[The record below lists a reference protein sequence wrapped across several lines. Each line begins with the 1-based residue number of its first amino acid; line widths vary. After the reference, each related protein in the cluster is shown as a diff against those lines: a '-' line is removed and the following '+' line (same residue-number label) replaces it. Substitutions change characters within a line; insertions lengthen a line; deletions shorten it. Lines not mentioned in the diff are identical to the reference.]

1 VDLLKDYIRKN
12 ALSFTYEDAPEY
24 FEDFELCDDRV
35 ILNLNQATLTQI
47 VEDFIGRQVEAGEI
61 SLVPTYDVEK
71 SKDVIEVAVEQGI
84 YIFPKEVS
92 ADVEILNDFDED
104 GEDYLFAYITLDPF
118 YTVQA
123 MKLFHDN
130 PLPKLLKVE
139 EDLLTVKFGGG
150 LGTTNI
156 ILDLALGEEGVAE
169 TGSKHNGV
177 IAKIIGRVFNT
188 DCDFIGFSQME
199 GEEPMLIVSLPK
211 AVYEGN

>member
-1 VDLLKDYIRKN
+1 MDLLKDYIRKN
-12 ALSFTYEDAPEY
+12 ALSFTYEDTPEY

-71 SKDVIEVAVEQGI
+71 SKDVIEAAVEQGI

-104 GEDYLFAYITLDPF
+104 GEDYLLAYITLDPF

-130 PLPKLLKVE
+130 LLPQLLKVE

-150 LGTTNI
+150 LDTTNI

-169 TGSKHNGV
+169 TGSEHNGV